1 MSMKDEKLKPVR
13 DILSEVLDEV
23 EPTLSFLI
31 GDTLFECWKPDHIT
45 EAHNLRFVNAQVELM
60 VLGRQYVAITEE
72 LNELSNKAEISTE
85 ERVRINELSQGMSDK
100 IKEMLPLN
108 VTYIESL
115 TETKPGEFLKIIK
128 KDLEKRSPK
137 KELPL
142 ALFVNKF
149 VEQMRKALEETNKE
163 DELEE
168 MGKQVLLKEP
178 PQKNLPEAEQT
189 LILEAA

>member
-1 MSMKDEKLKPVR
+1 MTVEKLKPIR

-23 EPTLSFLI
+23 EPTLSFQI
-31 GDTLFECWKPDHIT
+31 GSTIFECWKPDHIT
-45 EAHNLRFVNAQVELM
+45 EAHNLRFVNVQVELM

-85 ERVRINELSQGMSDK
+85 ERAKINELSQSMNDK

-108 VTYIESL
+108 VAYIESL
-115 TETKPGEFLKIIK
+115 TETKPGEFLKLIK
-128 KDLEKRSPK
+128 EDLKKRSPR

-149 VEQMRKALEETNKE
+149 VEQIRKALEEINKAE
-163 DELEE
+163 ELEE

-178 PQKNLPEAEQT
+178 QKTLPEAEQT
-189 LILEAA
+189 LTLEAV